1 MDIAAT
7 ISLSNL
13 ELTRFFIALVL
24 LLLTAHLLGFLFY
37 ELKLPRVI
45 GEILGGLLLGP
56 TVLGYFSPE
65 TQNWVFGAFP
75 SEGKLLSLISSF
87 GLILLMLVSGFEIQR
102 SFSREDRKIAT
113 AFLLGATL
121 VPFII
126 GMLTPQLYNLS
137 AYSGP
142 NGNGISLAIIVG
154 IGVSVTSI
162 PVISK
167 IFIDLRIINT
177 RFAKIVLTIAT
188 IEDVIQFGALAVAT
202 GVGGSSIVTFNLVA
216 TTVLVTAGFFALAL
230 LALPRLI
237 LYTYNSRL
245 DILIK
250 THPSRYALFLCF
262 SLVAVAS
269 LLNVNI
275 VFGAFLAGLAAG
287 TLPEQSFGK
296 AKSQIKAI
304 SFATFTPV
312 YFAVVGLKVDLIH
325 QFDPAFFLGFLLF
338 STALKG
344 LGALA
349 VGKLVRQ
356 TWRSSVNFA
365 VVLNARG
372 GPGIVLATVAFDLG
386 LISETFFVAL
396 VLVAIVTS
404 LIAGYWLRYVKA
416 KGGELL

>member
-45 GEILGGLLLGP
+45 GEILGGLLPGP

-75 SEGKLLSLISSF
+75 SEGKLLSLISTF

-237 LYTYNSRL
+237 LSTYNSRL

-287 TLPEQSFGK
+287 TLPEQSFAK

-312 YFAVVGLKVDLIH
+312 YFAVVGLKLDLIH